1 MATEQEIRHL
11 KELAYDMRT
20 KLLTL
25 CGTYGGILHIGGDLS
40 MTDLMIA
47 LYNYGM
53 NVDGNDIASPSR
65 DRFVLSKGHGAMAM
79 YTAMSY
85 KGFFDYGYMAETYGK
100 LDSAFGMHPCKV
112 HLPGVETSSGSLGQG
127 LAIAVGMA
135 ISAKQKKQN
144 HRVFCFVGDGESCEG
159 EIWEAV
165 MTAHARE
172 LNNLVVILDRNK
184 QMMTSFS
191 EETMKLDPYAPKW
204 AAFGWDV
211 TEIDGHDMKQ
221 ITEAL
226 DGLKKPGESENP
238 QVVIANTIKGKGVSF
253 MERNI
258 GWHAG
263 MLSKEDME
271 KALSDVNAAW
281 EKEGGA
287 N

>member
-1 MATEQEIRHL
+1 MATQQEILRL
-11 KELAYDMRT
+11 KELAFEMRT

-53 NVDGNDIASPSR
+53 NVDGSDISSPTR

-79 YTAMSY
+79 YTAMSF
-85 KGFFDYGYMAETYGK
+85 KGFFDYDHMAETYGK

-112 HLPGVETSSGSLGQG
+112 QLPGVETSSGSLGQG
-127 LAIAVGMA
+127 LAIAAGMA
-135 ISAKQKKQN
+135 ISAKQKKQG

-165 MTAHARE
+165 MTAHAKE
-172 LNNLVVILDRNK
+172 LNNLIVILDRNK

-191 EETMKLDPYAPKW
+191 EDTMQLDPYPPKW

-221 ITEAL
+221 ITDAL
-226 DGLKKPGESENP
+226 DGLKSPGESKNP
-238 QVVIANTIKGKGVSF
+238 QVIIANTVKGKGVSF

-271 KALSDVNAAW
+271 KALADVKAAW
-281 EKEGGA
+281 ETERGA

>member
-1 MATEQEIRHL
+1 MATHQEIMHL
-11 KELAYDMRT
+11 KELAYDMRM

-25 CGTYGGILHIGGDLS
+25 CGSYGGILHIGGDLS
-40 MTDLMIA
+40 MTEMILA

-53 NVDGNDIASPSR
+53 NVDGNDIMAPDR

-85 KGFFDYGYMAETYGK
+85 KGFFDYDYMKDTYGQ

-112 HLPGVETSSGSLGQG
+112 QLPGVETSSGSLGQG
-127 LAIAVGMA
+127 LSIATGMA
-135 ISAKQKKQN
+135 ISAKRKGEK

-159 EIWEAV
+159 QIWEAV
-165 MTAHARE
+165 MTAHAQK
-172 LNNLVVILDRNK
+172 LNNLVVVLDRNK
-184 QMMTSFS
+184 QLMTTMS
-191 EETMKLDPYAPKW
+191 EEMMMLDPYPDKW

-211 TEIDGHDMKQ
+211 TEINGHDFAE
-221 ITEAL
+221 ICDAL
-226 DGLKKPGESENP
+226 DNLKKPGESDNP
-238 QVVIANTIKGKGVSF
+238 QVIIANTVKGKGVSF

-263 MLSKEDME
+263 MLSKEDLE
-271 KALSDVNAAW
+271 TALADVQAAW
-281 EKEGGA
+281 DKEREG